1 MDCRFLET
9 ALEQACEPGLV
20 FQVLSQETYL
30 YVYINRDGDVA
41 VDFDDLTQRV
51 RGAIVAE
58 RLKEIRWLC
67 LYSRPFGTDDP
78 DWDLVLELQP
88 PTLVLDPLPPRSQS
102 RSVSSVAAQTVRQ
115 TDTTVLLHNDDTDV
129 FDQAV
134 EAPAP
139 SIDDVDLNWSSP
151 SGGESSLPSTLG
163 LDVTA
168 APPGKGSTQDL
179 STFLQL
185 PDDEADLAD
194 LPIVTVPAVD
204 RPMVDRDPNATEPK
218 AAEPK
223 AAEPKAAEP
232 DPKPAESKQA
242 IGDYCFVRNPMLLTS
257 DIQPP
262 SGHLSQLLMAFHALD
277 ESAQMELLAHFSDW
291 FRQKGFPEE
300 LPWSPEQRAWI
311 DSATLEGNDQR
322 RAPIWFSR
330 YCHDPAATAQAIE
343 QLLRPK
349 PVTEE
354 PEALQDQTE
363 SDAPERAQKRADT
376 SRPAPAIGGFAE
388 SLAEKVEPYQP
399 KFPAWA
405 PLVALG
411 VASFIAIVST
421 FFASSS
427 FAGGSDVVCKLSK
440 SPKYCKLAVEMIG
453 SEPIAKAQDSGKFLT
468 NNEKEAALFACYRQA
483 ERLYGS
489 EPFKVEA
496 KDVSKG
502 IILADMT
509 VKNERPGA
517 EIPTVRLGCLA
528 TVTEGKPVPLRA
540 AVIPENW
547 PKEPYKDESG
557 LSTVSKFAHIQNNPI
572 VRISTVFVFTTAGL
586 FLAALLNLGI
596 RIYSTEAVVL
606 TALSLGILE
615 TIVFSLVP
623 IGGMPAVMA
632 MDMLLLFGLSFKI
645 KGLNLELSSGYQM
658 ISMGIGLMLGVRQ
671 LLTWLL
677 ILSATS
683 IVR

>member
-9 ALEQACEPGLV
+9 ALEQACDPGFV

-30 YVYINRDGDVA
+30 YVYVNRDGDVA
-41 VDFDDLTQRV
+41 VDFDDLTQRI

-58 RLKEIRWLC
+58 RLKDIRWLC

-88 PTLVLDPLPPRSQS
+88 PTLILDPLPPRNQS
-102 RSVSSVAAQTVRQ
+102 RSASSIAARTLRQ
-115 TDTTVLLHNDDTDV
+115 TDTTVLLHDDPEI
-129 FDQAV
+129 FDRANM

-139 SIDDVDLNWSSP
+139 SLDDIDLNWSSP
-151 SGGESSLPSTLG
+151 SDGGSSLPSTLG

-168 APPGKGSTQDL
+168 VPPSKSSSSQDL

-185 PDDEADLAD
+185 PDDDEAALAD

-204 RPMVDRDPNATEPK
+204 RPMVDREPK

-223 AAEPKAAEP
+223 AAEPNTANAKR
-232 DPKPAESKQA
+232 QL
-242 IGDYCFVRNPMLLTS
+242 GDYCFVRNPMLLTS
-257 DIQPP
+257 EIQPP
-262 SGHLSQLLMAFHALD
+262 SGHLSQLLLAFHALG
-277 ESAQMELLAHFSDW
+277 ESAQIELLAHFSDW

-300 LPWSPEQRAWI
+300 SPWSPAQRAWI
-311 DSATLEGNDQR
+311 EDSTLEGNDQR

-330 YCHDPAATAQAIE
+330 YCHDPAATAQLIE
-343 QLLRPK
+343 RFRRPQSEADEL
-349 PVTEE
+349 PSPEDQAESQAQDESQAPQRANQNRVE
-354 PEALQDQTE
+354 PNR
-363 SDAPERAQKRADT
+363 SV
-376 SRPAPAIGGFAE
+376 PAIGGFAE
-388 SLAEKVEPYQP
+388 SLVEKVEPYQP
-399 KFPAWA
+399 KFPGWV

-411 VASFIAIVST
+411 VASFVAIVST

-427 FAGGSDVVCKLSK
+427 FAGNSDVVCKLSR
-440 SPKYCKLAVEMIG
+440 SPKYCKLAVEMVG
-453 SEPIAKAQDSGKFLT
+453 SEPIAKAQESGKFLT
-468 NNEKEAALFACYRQA
+468 NTEKEFAAGFCFSQA
-483 ERLYGS
+483 ERLYGG
-489 EPFKVEA
+489 EPFKAEA
-496 KDVSKG
+496 KEVSKG
-502 IILADMT
+502 LVLVDMT

-517 EIPTVRLGCLA
+517 EIPTARVGCLA
-528 TVTEGKPVPLRA
+528 TAIEGKPVPLRVA
-540 AVIPENW
+540 TIPEDW
-547 PKEPYKDESG
+547 PKEAYKDESG
-557 LSTVSKFAHIQNNPI
+557 LSSMIKFAHIQRNPI

-586 FLAALLNLGI
+586 FLAAILNLGI

-615 TIVFSLVP
+615 TIIFSLVP
-623 IGGMPAVMA
+623 IGGIPAVMA
-632 MDMLLLFGLSFKI
+632 VDMLLLFGLTFKI

-683 IVR
+683 LVH